1 MHIAR
6 LVLLLW
12 SLGGAV
18 DVVYGSEEE
27 VLVLSAFR
35 VESPG
40 TGAAG
45 PVIVSGARGAE
56 GFERLKVEAFGRDFD
71 FTQDQLNS
79 LRGVVVNGLQ
89 LSYETGYPAL
99 GGRTIYLQ
107 FFTGFTS
114 GIKRRMFVVITESG
128 SIRIGERP

>member
-6 LVLLLW
+6 LLLLFW
-12 SLGGAV
+12 VLGGSV

-27 VLVLSAFR
+27 VLVLGTFR

-40 TGAAG
+40 IGAAG
-45 PVIVSGARGAE
+45 PVIVSGAHGVE
-56 GFERLKVEAFGRDFD
+56 GFDRLKVEAFGRNFD
-71 FTQDQLNS
+71 FTQDQLNR
-79 LRGVVVNGLQ
+79 LRGVMVNGLQ
-89 LSYETGYPAL
+89 ISYETGYPAL